1 MTACGGRG
9 GSLTRSRARRVLAL
23 AVVAALAACSRAPEE
38 VVASRW
44 GVLRYCTDC
53 HNDAELAGQR
63 SFEHARP
70 ADVAAKPE
78 AWEKVVRK
86 LRGHLM
92 PPPGEPRPDTA
103 EVDAFVVA
111 LERDLDAAATQREP
125 VPGREAVHRLNRTEY
140 ATAVRDLL
148 GVEIDARAMLPADA
162 ASDGF
167 DNVADVL
174 QVSPTHLDQYLAA
187 ARDISIRAVGNA
199 PPEPVRADYRSDV
212 HNHTLHVEGLP
223 LGTRDGMV
231 VAHDFP
237 QDGSYT
243 FDLSISSEQ
252 GDELRGYPNGWMEY
266 AHTVVLTID
275 GVPVFRGNIGGEE
288 DSLALDQRQ
297 ITAVEDIKNR
307 FRNIRLDVKAGV
319 HEVAAAFVARSRAEG
334 DYLLQALIPG
344 EGVPD
349 VPRLHGVM
357 ITGPYDAKGL
367 SGTTSSRE
375 RIFVCH
381 PETETEEVPCATRIL
396 GRLARGAFRRPVG
409 AADLE
414 PLLAFY
420 AQGREAGGFDAGIQK
435 GVMAI
440 LASTKFLYRAE
451 PGAAPRD
458 LAPGAAYP
466 VTDLELA
473 WRLAFFLWSEG
484 PDEPLLA
491 LAERNELHE
500 PKVYEQQVQRMLA
513 DSRSESLVTNFA
525 FQWLGVRRLDAMD
538 PDPRLFP
545 TFDADLRAAFRTE
558 MRLFLDS
565 ILRDERASV
574 LDLYS
579 ADYTFVNERLARH
592 YGITGV
598 RGSQFRRV
606 HLDDPRRRGLLG
618 KGSVLM
624 VSSYPDR
631 TSPVLRGAWIMEEI
645 VGTPPQPPPPGV
657 ETNLPALE
665 TGVALSVRDRL
676 ARHRT
681 KPSCNQCHGVIDPLG
696 QALENFDVIGEWREI
711 ERQNGARIDSG
722 GKLAGGGEV
731 RGPEGLRNALL
742 KDPDHLV
749 QVVVEKLMT
758 YALGRGLTYTDMP
771 LVRGIVRDAKARRW
785 RFSAIV
791 MGIARSAPFTMRSVS
806 EPGPDDGTV
815 AAEAAQ

>member
-1 MTACGGRG
+1 MTACGGRDD
-9 GSLTRSRARRVLAL
+9 SLTRYRALAL
-23 AVVAALAACSRAPEE
+23 PALAAVAALAACSRSPEE
-38 VVASRW
+38 AVASRW

-92 PPPGEPRPDTA
+92 PPPGEPRPGAAD
-103 EVDAFVVA
+103 VDAFVTS
-111 LERDLDAAATQREP
+111 LERDLDAAAAQRGP
-125 VPGREAVHRLNRTEY
+125 APGREAVHRLNRTEY

-148 GVEIDARAMLPADA
+148 GIEIDARAMLPADA

-199 PPEPVRADYRSDV
+199 PPDPARADYRSDV
-212 HNHTLHVEGLP
+212 RNHTVHVEGLP

-231 VAHDFP
+231 ASHDFS
-237 QDGSYT
+237 QDGSYV

-266 AHTVVLTID
+266 EHTVVLTID
-275 GVPVFRGNIGGEE
+275 GAPVFEDGIGGVE

-297 ITAVEDIKNR
+297 ITAVEEIKNR

-334 DYLLQALIPG
+334 DYLLQALVPG

-349 VPRLHGVM
+349 VPRLHGIV
-357 ITGPYDAKGL
+357 IIGPYDAKGL
-367 SGTTSSRE
+367 SGTTASRE

-381 PETETEEVPCATRIL
+381 PETKAEEKPCAERIL

-409 AADLE
+409 TDDLE

-420 AQGREAGGFDAGIQK
+420 AQGRAAAGFDAGIQK

-451 PGAAPRD
+451 PGGAPPG

-466 VTDLELA
+466 VADLELA

-484 PDEPLLA
+484 PDDALLS
-491 LAERNELHE
+491 LAETKELHE
-500 PKVYEQQVQRMLA
+500 PKVYEQQARRMLA
-513 DSRSESLVTNFA
+513 DRRSESLVTSFA

-545 TFDADLRAAFRTE
+545 TFDAELRDAFRTE

-592 YGITGV
+592 YGIAGV
-598 RGSQFRRV
+598 RGAQFRRV

-618 KGSVLM
+618 KGSVLL

-657 ETNLPALE
+657 ETNLPALD

-696 QALENFDVIGEWREI
+696 QALENFDVTGEWREI
-711 ERQNGARIDSG
+711 ERQNGARIDSRG
-722 GKLAGGGEV
+722 QLAGGGEV
-731 RGPEGLRNALL
+731 RGPEDLRNALL

-758 YALGRGLTYTDMP
+758 YALGRALAYTDMP
-771 LVRGIVRDAKARRW
+771 VVRGIVRDAKAQGW

-791 MGIARSAPFTMRSVS
+791 AGVARSAPFTMRGAPEGAS
-806 EPGPDDGTV
+806 DDGAV
-815 AAEAAQ
+815 AAADAK